1 MRKESIQNQDSYIH
15 IKGARLHNL
24 KNINVKIPRNKLV
37 VITGIS
43 GSGKSSLAFDT
54 IYAEGQRRYIES
66 LSAYARQFL
75 GMLDKPDVD
84 FITGL
89 SPAIAIEQRTAS
101 KNPRSTVGTVTEIY
115 DYLRVLFARIGTPYC
130 PDCHKPIKSQTID
143 QIVDIILGLEQNT
156 SIVILAPVIRG
167 RKGEYREFLDKIK
180 RKGYLRARV
189 DGKIYEIEDVP
200 PMQKY
205 QKHNIEIVIDRLTI
219 IHNSH
224 RAAENTEKKTVKNSV
239 TSVSPWQNSFQG
251 LRKRVVDSVELALK
265 EAQGLCSILINNKE
279 ERVFSTAFACVEC
292 GFSYGEISPRLF
304 SFNNPYGA
312 CPECHGLGIKMEIDE
327 HRVIAN
333 PDLSIIDGAIASW
346 GEVTSEWFLSQL
358 EELADEYK
366 FNLKTPWKQ
375 LPKIVKNVIIHGAAM
390 RSATERSEG
399 VSFEGVIPHIM
410 RFYRETESDAIRE
423 WAEKFMSI
431 LPCPACNGT
440 RLKKEALSIKIN
452 DLNIA
457 EVTKSSIGHARD
469 FFSKQIKLTEKE
481 TLIGKEVIKEI
492 LRRLQFLVSVGLDY
506 LTLDRRTDTLGGGE
520 EQRVRLATQIGSGL
534 VGVVY
539 ILDEPSIGLH
549 QRDNDRLLETL
560 KHLRN
565 LGNTVIVVEHDKDT
579 IMTADY
585 VLDLGP
591 GAGEQG
597 GYVVATGTPKQIMAN
612 PKSLTGAYLV
622 GRKSIPMPDKRRAQN
637 TNFLT
642 IKGASE
648 NNLKSIDVKIPLGL
662 FICVTGVSGSGKSTL
677 IFDILYNRLA
687 QEFYNSKINPGA
699 HETIQNI
706 NKIDKII
713 NIDQSPIGRTPRS
726 NPATYTNVFT
736 PIRELFAQTKEA
748 RMRGYKMGRFSFNVF
763 GGRCEACE
771 GDGIIKVEMHFLPP
785 VYIPCEECKGKR
797 YNRETLEIKYK
808 GKSIYDILNM
818 TVEEALQF
826 FINIPVIKR
835 KLELL
840 HDVGLGYIKLG
851 QPAPTLSGGEAQRV
865 KIAKELSK
873 IGTGN
878 TLYLLDEPTTGLH
891 FEDVKMLLNVLNRL
905 VDRGNTVVVIEH
917 NLEVI
922 KCADWI
928 IDLGPEGGDKGG
940 YLIAEGTPEQVAKT
954 HNSYT
959 GQFLKPLL
967 K

>member
-1 MRKESIQNQDSYIH
+1 MKNDVIF

-24 KNINVKIPRNKLV
+24 KNINLKIPRNKLV

-84 FITGL
+84 YITGL

-115 DYLRVLFARIGTPYC
+115 DYLRVLFARIGIPYC
-130 PDCHKPIKSQTID
+130 PDCHKLIKSQTID
-143 QIVDIILGLEQNT
+143 QIVDTILNLKPNT

-180 RKGYLRARV
+180 RKGFLRARI
-189 DGKIYEIEDVP
+189 DGKIYEIEDIPV
-200 PMQKY
+200 MQKY

-219 IHNSH
+219 SEQRGVNS
-224 RAAENTEKKTVKNSV
+224 E
-239 TSVSPWQNSFQG
+239 QNSF
-251 LRKRVVDSVELALK
+251 RKRVADSVELALK

-279 ERVFSTAFACVEC
+279 ERIFSTSFACVEC

-327 HRVIAN
+327 HRIIAD

-358 EELADEYK
+358 EELAENYN

-375 LPKIVKNVIIHGAAM
+375 LPKNVKNVIIHGA
-390 RSATERSEG
+390 EDE
-399 VSFEGVIPHIM
+399 SFEGVIPHIM
-410 RFYRETESDAIRE
+410 RFYHETESDAIRE

-431 LPCPACNGT
+431 LPCPVCKGT
-440 RLKKEALSIKIN
+440 RLKKEALSVKIN
-452 DLNIA
+452 DYNIA
-457 EVTKSSIGHARD
+457 DITKMSIGHTSD
-469 FFSKQIKLTEKE
+469 FFTKQIKLTEKE
-481 TLIGKEVIKEI
+481 TLIAKEVIKEI
-492 LRRLQFLVSVGLDY
+492 TRRLQFLVSVGLDY
-506 LTLDRRTDTLGGGE
+506 LTLDRRSDTLGGGE

-549 QRDNDRLLETL
+549 QRDNRRLLDTL
-560 KHLRN
+560 MRLRD
-565 LGNTVIVVEHDKDT
+565 LGNTVIVVEHDRDT
-579 IMTADY
+579 ILASDY
-585 VLDLGP
+585 VIDLGP

-597 GYVVATGTPKQIMAN
+597 GYIVSTGTPQQIMN
-612 PKSLTGAYLV
+612 DTKSLTGAYLSDK
-622 GRKSIPMPDKRRAQN
+622 KSIPVPSIYRSQKDN
-637 TNFLT
+637 YLI
-642 IKGASE
+642 IKGAAE

-662 FICVTGVSGSGKSTL
+662 FVCITGVSGSGKSTL

-687 QEFYNSKINPGA
+687 QEFYNSKTNPGA
-699 HETIQNI
+699 HQSIQNI
-706 NKIDKII
+706 NKIDKVI

-726 NPATYTNVFT
+726 NPATYTNLFT
-736 PIRELFAQTKEA
+736 PIRELFAQTREA
-748 RMRGYKMGRFSFNVF
+748 RMRGYKPGRFSFNVF

-785 VYIPCEECKGKR
+785 VYIPCEDCKGKR
-797 YNRETLEIKYK
+797 YNRETLEIRYK
-808 GKSIYDILNM
+808 GKNIFDILDM
-818 TVEEALQF
+818 TVTEAHAF
-826 FINIPVIKR
+826 FVNIPVVKR

-840 HDVGLGYIKLG
+840 KDVGLGYIKLG
-851 QPAPTLSGGEAQRV
+851 QPAPTLSGGEAQRI

-891 FEDVKMLLNVLNRL
+891 FEDVKMLLAVLNRL

-940 YLIAEGTPEQVAKT
+940 QIVAEGTPEQVAKVK
-954 HNSYT
+954 NSYT
-959 GQFLKPLL
+959 GQFLKKLL
-967 K
+967 

>member
-1 MRKESIQNQDSYIH
+1 MKDNFIF
-15 IKGARLHNL
+15 IKGARMHNL
-24 KNINVKIPRNKLV
+24 KNINVKIPRNQLV

-84 FITGL
+84 YITGL

-130 PDCHKPIKSQTID
+130 PECNKPITSQTVD
-143 QIVDIILGLEQNT
+143 SIVDAILTIKPDT
-156 SIVILAPVIRG
+156 SIVILAPIIRG
-167 RKGEYREFLDKIK
+167 RKGEYRELLDKVK
-180 RKGYLRARV
+180 RKGFLRARL
-189 DGKIYEIEDVP
+189 DGKIYEIDDLP
-200 PMQKY
+200 TMQKY

-219 IHNSH
+219 TS
-224 RAAENTEKKTVKNSV
+224 AV
-239 TSVSPWQNSFQG
+239 TA
-251 LRKRVVDSVELALK
+251 LRKRIADSIELALK
-265 EAQGLCSILINNKE
+265 EGQGLVDVLINNKE
-279 ERVFSTAFACVEC
+279 ERLFSSSFACTDC
-292 GFSYGEISPRLF
+292 GFSYGELSPRLF
-304 SFNNPYGA
+304 SFNAPYGA
-312 CPECHGLGIKMEIDE
+312 CPDCHGLGIKMEIDE
-327 HRVIAN
+327 NRVITN

-358 EELADEYK
+358 EELADAYDFK
-366 FNLKTPWKQ
+366 LQTPWKS
-375 LPKIVKNVIIHGAAM
+375 LPKQVKKVIIHGADD
-390 RSATERSEG
+390 E
-399 VSFEGVIPHIM
+399 SFEGVIPHIM

-431 LPCPACNGT
+431 LPCPACNGR
-440 RLKKEALSIKIN
+440 RLKREALSVKIN
-452 DLNIA
+452 DFNIA
-457 EVTKSSIGHARD
+457 DISQMSIEHASD
-469 FFSKQIKLTEKE
+469 FFANRIKLSEKE
-481 TLIGKEVIKEI
+481 SLIAKEVIKEI
-492 LRRLQFLVSVGLDY
+492 TRRLQFLISVGLDY
-506 LTLDRRTDTLGGGE
+506 LTLDRRADTLGGGE

-549 QRDNDRLLETL
+549 QRDNKRLLGTL
-560 KHLRN
+560 KHLRD
-565 LGNTVIVVEHDKDT
+565 LGNTVIVVEHDEET
-579 IMTADY
+579 ILESDY
-585 VLDLGP
+585 VIDLGP

-597 GYVVATGTPKQIMAN
+597 GCLVATGTPKQIMAN
-612 PKSLTGAYLV
+612 SKSLTGAYLK
-622 GRKSIPMPDKRRAQN
+622 GKKSIPIPETRRKVSAN
-637 TNFLT
+637 SII
-642 IKGASE
+642 IKGAAE

-662 FICVTGVSGSGKSTL
+662 FVCITGVSGSGKSTL
-677 IFDILYNRLA
+677 LFDILYRKMA
-687 QEFYNSKINPGA
+687 QIFYDSKGHPGA
-699 HETIQNI
+699 HQAILNTD
-706 NKIDKII
+706 KIDKII

-726 NPATYTNVFT
+726 NPATYTNLFT
-736 PIRELFAQTKEA
+736 PIRDLYARTKEA
-748 RMRGYKMGRFSFNVF
+748 RMRGYKPGRFSFNVY

-771 GDGIIKVEMHFLPP
+771 GDGIIKVEMHFLPA

-808 GKSIYDILNM
+808 GKNIYDVLNM
-818 TVEEALQF
+818 TVTEALGF
-826 FINIPVIKR
+826 FYNIPLIKR

-840 HDVGLGYIKLG
+840 KDVGLGYVKLG

-865 KIAKELSK
+865 KISKELSK

-891 FEDVKMLLNVLNRL
+891 FEDIKLLLTVLNRL
-905 VDRGNTVVVIEH
+905 VEKGNTVVVIEH

-940 YLIAEGTPEQVAKT
+940 QIVAEGTPETISKV
-954 HNSYT
+954 NSSYT
-959 GQFLKPLL
+959 GQFLKRLL

>member
-1 MRKESIQNQDSYIH
+1 MKDNFIF
-15 IKGARLHNL
+15 IKGARIHNL
-24 KNINVKIPRNKLV
+24 KNINVKIPRNQLV

-84 FITGL
+84 YITGL

-115 DYLRVLFARIGTPYC
+115 DYLRVLFARIGIPFC
-130 PDCHKPIKSQTID
+130 PECNKPITSQTVD
-143 QIVDIILGLEQNT
+143 SIVDAILT
-156 SIVILAPVIRG
+156 IKPDTPIVILAPIIRG
-167 RKGEYREFLDKIK
+167 RKGEYRELLDKVK
-180 RKGYLRARV
+180 RKGFLRARV
-189 DGKIYEIEDVP
+189 DGKIYEIDDLP
-200 PMQKY
+200 TMQKY

-219 IHNSH
+219 
-224 RAAENTEKKTVKNSV
+224 
-239 TSVSPWQNSFQG
+239 TSPATA
-251 LRKRVVDSVELALK
+251 LRKRTADSVELALK
-265 EAQGLCSILINNKE
+265 EGQGLVDVLINNKE
-279 ERVFSTAFACVEC
+279 ERLFSSSFACTDC
-292 GFSYGEISPRLF
+292 GFSYGELSPRLF
-304 SFNNPYGA
+304 SFNAPYGA
-312 CPECHGLGIKMEIDE
+312 CPDCHGLGIKMEIDE
-327 HRVIAN
+327 NRVIAN
-333 PDLSIIDGAIASW
+333 PDLSIVDGAIASW

-358 EELADEYK
+358 EELADANDFK
-366 FNLKTPWKQ
+366 LQTSWKS
-375 LPKIVKNVIIHGAAM
+375 LPKQVKKVIIHGADD
-390 RSATERSEG
+390 E
-399 VSFEGVIPHIM
+399 SFEGVIPHIM

-431 LPCPACNGT
+431 LPCPACNGR
-440 RLKKEALSIKIN
+440 RLKREALSVKIN
-452 DLNIA
+452 DINIA
-457 EVTKSSIGHARD
+457 DISQMSIEHASD
-469 FFSKQIKLTEKE
+469 FFANRIKLSEKE
-481 TLIGKEVIKEI
+481 SLIAKEVIKEI
-492 LRRLQFLVSVGLDY
+492 TRRLQFLISVGLDY
-506 LTLDRRTDTLGGGE
+506 LTLDRRADTLGGGE

-549 QRDNDRLLETL
+549 QRDNKRLLGTL
-560 KHLRN
+560 KHLRD
-565 LGNTVIVVEHDKDT
+565 LGNTVIVVEHDEET
-579 IMTADY
+579 ILESDY
-585 VLDLGP
+585 VIDLGP

-597 GYVVATGTPKQIMAN
+597 GCLVATGTPKQIMAN
-612 PKSLTGAYLV
+612 SKSLTGAYLK
-622 GRKSIPMPDKRRAQN
+622 GKKSIPIPETRRKVSAN
-637 TNFLT
+637 SII
-642 IKGASE
+642 IKGAAE

-662 FICVTGVSGSGKSTL
+662 FVCITGVSGSGKSTL
-677 IFDILYNRLA
+677 LFDILYRKMA
-687 QEFYNSKINPGA
+687 QIFYDSKGHPGA
-699 HETIQNI
+699 HQAILNTD
-706 NKIDKII
+706 KIDKII

-726 NPATYTNVFT
+726 NPATYTNLFT
-736 PIRELFAQTKEA
+736 PIRDLYARTKEA
-748 RMRGYKMGRFSFNVF
+748 RMRGYKPGRFSFNVY

-771 GDGIIKVEMHFLPP
+771 GDGIIKVEMHFLPA

-808 GKSIYDILNM
+808 GKNIYDVLNM
-818 TVEEALQF
+818 TVTEALEF
-826 FINIPVIKR
+826 FYNIPLIKR

-840 HDVGLGYIKLG
+840 KDVGLGYVKLG

-865 KIAKELSK
+865 KISKELSK

-891 FEDVKMLLNVLNRL
+891 FEDIKLLLTVLNRL
-905 VDRGNTVVVIEH
+905 VEKGNTVVVIEH

-940 YLIAEGTPEQVAKT
+940 QIVAEGTPETISKV
-954 HNSYT
+954 NSSYT
-959 GQFLKPLL
+959 GQFLKRLL

>member
-1 MRKESIQNQDSYIH
+1 MRNMINQNRDNYIF
-15 IKGARLHNL
+15 IKGARMHNL
-24 KNINVKIPRNKLV
+24 KNINVKIPRNKIV

-84 FITGL
+84 YITGL

-101 KNPRSTVGTVTEIY
+101 RNPRSTVGTVTEIY
-115 DYLRVLFARIGTPYC
+115 DYLRVLFARIGIPHC
-130 PDCHKPIKSQTID
+130 PDCQKPIKSQTVDSIID
-143 QIVDIILGLEQNT
+143 AILTLKLDT
-156 SIVILAPVIRG
+156 SIVILAPIIRG
-167 RKGEYREFLDKIK
+167 RKGEYRELLDKIK
-180 RKGYLRARV
+180 RKGFLRARV

-219 IHNSH
+219 SDPI
-224 RAAENTEKKTVKNSV
+224 A
-239 TSVSPWQNSFQG
+239 
-251 LRKRVVDSVELALK
+251 LRKRVADSIELALK
-265 EAQGLCSILINNKE
+265 EAQGLCSVLINNKD
-279 ERVFSTAFACVEC
+279 ERIFSTSFACVEC

-304 SFNNPYGA
+304 SFNTPYGA

-327 HRVIAN
+327 NRVIAN
-333 PDLSIIDGAIASW
+333 PDLSIVDGAIASW

-358 EELADEYK
+358 EDLAHTYD
-366 FNLKTPWKQ
+366 FNLKTPWKH
-375 LPKIVKNVIIHGAAM
+375 LPKLVKKVIIHGA
-390 RSATERSEG
+390 EDE
-399 VSFEGVIPHIM
+399 SFEGVIPHIM

-431 LPCPACNGT
+431 LPCPACNST
-440 RLKKEALSIKIN
+440 RLKREALSVKIN
-452 DLNIA
+452 NLNI
-457 EVTKSSIGHARD
+457 SDISHLSIEQATD
-469 FFSKQIKLTEKE
+469 FFTERIRLTEKE
-481 TLIGKEVIKEI
+481 SLIAKEVIREI
-492 LRRLQFLVSVGLDY
+492 TRRLQFLISVGLDY
-506 LTLDRRTDTLGGGE
+506 LTIDRRADTLGGGE

-549 QRDNDRLLETL
+549 QRDNRKLLNTL
-560 KHLRN
+560 KHLRG
-565 LGNTVIVVEHDKDT
+565 LGNTVIVVEHDEET
-579 IMTADY
+579 ILESDY
-585 VLDLGP
+585 VIDLGP

-597 GYVVATGTPKQIMAN
+597 GYVVATGTPKQIMVN
-612 PKSLTGAYLV
+612 RKSLTGAYLN
-622 GRKSIPMPDKRRAQN
+622 GKKSIAMPEKRRKQDI
-637 TNFLT
+637 NFIT
-642 IKGASE
+642 VKGASE

-662 FICVTGVSGSGKSTL
+662 FVCITGVSGSGKSTL
-677 IFDILYNRLA
+677 LFDILYRKLA
-687 QEFYNSKINPGA
+687 QLFYGSKENAGA
-699 HETIQNI
+699 HQSILNTD
-706 NKIDKII
+706 KIDKII

-726 NPATYTNVFT
+726 NPATYTNLFT
-736 PIRELFAQTKEA
+736 PIRDLFSQTKEA
-748 RMRGYKMGRFSFNVF
+748 RMRGYKPGRFSFNVY
-763 GGRCEACE
+763 GGRCEACQ
-771 GDGIIKVEMHFLPP
+771 GDGIIKVEMHFLPA

-797 YNRETLEIKYK
+797 YNRETLEIKFK
-808 GKSIYDILNM
+808 GKNISDILNM
-818 TVEEALQF
+818 TVTEAFDF
-826 FINIPVIKR
+826 FYNIPTIKR

-840 HDVGLGYIKLG
+840 KDVGLGYIKLG

-865 KIAKELSK
+865 KISKELSK

-891 FEDVKMLLNVLNRL
+891 FDDVKLLLTVLNRL
-905 VDRGNTVVVIEH
+905 VDMGNTVVVIEH

-940 YLIAEGTPEQVAKT
+940 RIVAEGTPEQVAKVT
-954 HNSYT
+954 ASYT
-959 GQFLKPLL
+959 GHFLKKLL
-967 K
+967 